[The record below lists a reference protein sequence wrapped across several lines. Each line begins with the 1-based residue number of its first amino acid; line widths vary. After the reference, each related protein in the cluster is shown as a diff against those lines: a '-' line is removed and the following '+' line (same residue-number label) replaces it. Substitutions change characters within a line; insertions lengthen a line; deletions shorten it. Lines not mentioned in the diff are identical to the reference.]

1 MKLIHVRFVKRD
13 EDEMYSEMKDAQA
26 VQPRANRFRKIN
38 VAKSPAKSLS
48 SVHVKPKA
56 SPVKSQCY
64 PKSLSVLEMLKMG
77 KVLNNKRTT
86 VITLHSFNIELMAWN
101 LVPTTVEF
109 DNIFYN
115 NSHEE
120 L

>member
-1 MKLIHVRFVKRD
+1 MT
-13 EDEMYSEMKDAQA
+13 DAQA
-26 VQPRANRFRKIN
+26 VQPQANRCRKIN
-38 VAKSPAKSLS
+38 VAKSPTKSLS

>member
-1 MKLIHVRFVKRD
+1 
-13 EDEMYSEMKDAQA
+13 MKDAQA
-26 VQPRANRFRKIN
+26 VQPQANRFRKIT
-38 VAKSPAKSLS
+38 VAKSPANSLS

-64 PKSLSVLEMLKMG
+64 PKSLSVLEMFKMG
-77 KVLNNKRTT
+77 KVLNKRTN
-86 VITLHSFNIELMAWN
+86 VITLHSFNVELMAWN

-109 DNIFYN
+109 EIIFYN

>member
-1 MKLIHVRFVKRD
+1 MT
-13 EDEMYSEMKDAQA
+13 DAQA
-26 VQPRANRFRKIN
+26 VQPQANQCRKIN

-86 VITLHSFNIELMAWN
+86 GITLHSFIK
-101 LVPTTVEF
+101 TVTKSCKSITIKANYSF
-109 DNIFYN
+109 ARPADLQY
-115 NSHEE
+115 
-120 L
+120 LLQL